1 MNRGDRA
8 LGRVVALI
16 AMLFVVSLALRG
28 YLPGSDH
35 PHSDK
40 PATSTASQVGIDTV
54 LVVSV
59 LIVAIAFIASLRR
72 PRTAAASAAFQLPG
86 SFDGKL
92 KWQSVRRLLLIS
104 AGAFLVLFAILLVF
118 SHLQLLQLPALPF
131 SEPPHNS
138 APISAVPSPPPS
150 PSPAPTQPP
159 TAPRQQESSVFGYLL
174 TATVV
179 MLLLWVAGGVMVR
192 RSRRAPIPLR
202 PVSDGPEPMVG
213 ESTPESL
220 TRAAEFG
227 LAEIGDRSR
236 GPRESIIACYAAM
249 ERALA
254 DAPGAAPQDSDTP
267 SEVLARA
274 VEHHALHAGSA
285 TELVALFA
293 EARFSPHVMT
303 EHHREIAAGALLRV
317 LDELRSLT

>member
-1 MNRGDRA
+1 MNGIDKA

-16 AMLFVVSLALRG
+16 ALLFFVAVALHG

-35 PHSDK
+35 PNPAK
-40 PATSTASQVGIDTV
+40 PASSAASLVGVDT
-54 LVVSV
+54 LFIVSV
-59 LIVAIAFIASLRR
+59 VIVAIGFLSSLRR
-72 PRTAAASAAFQLPG
+72 PRTPRPSAPFALPG
-86 SFDGKL
+86 SFEGKL
-92 KWQSVRRLLLIS
+92 SWKPIRRLLLIGF
-104 AGAFLVLFAILLVF
+104 GALLIWLALVF
-118 SHLQLLQLPALPF
+118 LLSHFQLLQLPGLPIP
-131 SEPPHNS
+131 EPPPNNP
-138 APISAVPSPPPS
+138 PISAVPSSVPS
-150 PSPAPTQPP
+150 PPISPPLAPHQREP
-159 TAPRQQESSVFGYLL
+159 SVFGYLL
-174 TATVV
+174 TATVLL
-179 MLLLWVAGGVMVR
+179 LLLWVAGAVLVR
-192 RSRRAPIPLR
+192 RIRRAA
-202 PVSDGPEPMVG
+202 EPQLPSAVG
-213 ESTPESL
+213 RELPATESTPESL

-285 TELVALFA
+285 SELVALFA

-303 EHHREIAAGALLRV
+303 ERHREDAAAALLRV

>member
-1 MNRGDRA
+1 MNGGDRA

-16 AMLFVVSLALRG
+16 ALLFVVSLALRG
-28 YLPGSDH
+28 YLPGSER
-35 PHSDK
+35 PHSGR
-40 PATSTASQVGIDTV
+40 PASNTASQVGIDTL

-104 AGAFLVLFAILLVF
+104 VGAFLVLCAILLVF
-118 SHLQLLQLPALPF
+118 SHLQLLQLPVLPF
-131 SEPPHNS
+131 SEPPQNS
-138 APISAVPSPPPS
+138 APISAVPSPP

-174 TATVV
+174 AATVV
-179 MLLLWVAGGVMVR
+179 MLLLWAVGGVMAR
-192 RSRRAPIPLR
+192 RSRRAPGLLL
-202 PVSDGPEPMVG
+202 PVADGPEPMVG

-303 EHHREIAAGALLRV
+303 EHHREIAAAALLRV

>member
-72 PRTAAASAAFQLPG
+72 PRTAGASAAFQVPG
-86 SFDGKL
+86 SFEGKL

-104 AGAFLVLFAILLVF
+104 VGAFLALFAILLVF
-118 SHLQLLQLPALPF
+118 SHLRLLQLPALPF
-131 SEPPHNS
+131 PEPPQNR
-138 APISAVPSPPPS
+138 APISAVPSPPPA
-150 PSPAPTQPP
+150 PAPTQPP
-159 TAPRQQESSVFGYLL
+159 AAPRQQESSVFGYLL
-174 TATVV
+174 AATLM
-179 MLLLWVAGGVMVR
+179 MLLLWAVGGAMVR
-192 RSRRAPIPLR
+192 RSRRAPGALL
-202 PVSDGPEPMVG
+202 PVADGPEPMVG

>member
-1 MNRGDRA
+1 MNGIDKA

-16 AMLFVVSLALRG
+16 ALLFFVVVALRG
-28 YLPGSDH
+28 HLPGNDH
-35 PHSDK
+35 PHPDK
-40 PATSTASQVGIDTV
+40 PATTAASQIGMDT
-54 LVVSV
+54 LLIVSV
-59 LIVAIAFIASLRR
+59 IIVAIAFLASLRR
-72 PRTAAASAAFQLPG
+72 PRTASASAPFPLPG

-92 KWQSVRRLLLIS
+92 KWKPVRRLLLICV
-104 AGAFLVLFAILLVF
+104 GALLAWLMILVLF
-118 SHLQLLQLPALPF
+118 SHLQLLQLPDLPF
-131 SEPPHNS
+131 SEPPQHR
-138 APISAVPSPPPS
+138 APLTGVPPPPPS
-150 PSPAPTQPP
+150 PTSPPI
-159 TAPRQQESSVFGYLL
+159 APRQREPSVFGYLL
-174 TATVV
+174 AATVA
-179 MLLLWVAGGVMVR
+179 MLLLWAVGGVMVR
-192 RSRRAPIPLR
+192 RSRRAAELQLPVADRQEPL
-202 PVSDGPEPMVG
+202 VG
-213 ESTPESL
+213 ESTPETL

-254 DAPGAAPQDSDTP
+254 DAPGAAPQESDTP

-303 EHHREIAAGALLRV
+303 ERHREIAAEALLRV
-317 LDELRSLT
+317 LAELRSLT

>member
-1 MNRGDRA
+1 MNGSDKA
-8 LGRVVALI
+8 LGRVVALL
-16 AMLFVVSLALRG
+16 ALLFVVSLALRG
-28 YLPGSDH
+28 HLPGSGH
-35 PHSDK
+35 PQPDK
-40 PATSTASQVGIDTV
+40 RASGTASQVGIDTL

-59 LIVAIAFIASLRR
+59 LIVAIALIASLRR
-72 PRTAAASAAFQLPG
+72 PRTPGASAAFQLPG
-86 SFDGKL
+86 SFEGKL
-92 KWQSVRRLLLIS
+92 TWKPVRRLLLI
-104 AGAFLVLFAILLVF
+104 GGGVFLAWLVILLLL
-118 SHLQLLQLPALPF
+118 SHLQLLQLPVLPF
-131 SEPPHNS
+131 AEPPQNR
-138 APISAVPSPPPS
+138 APITPVPSPPPS
-150 PSPAPTQPP
+150 PAPGRPPMSPP
-159 TAPRQQESSVFGYLL
+159 QQEPSVFGYLL
-174 TATVV
+174 AATVM
-179 MLLLWVAGGVMVR
+179 MLLLWAVGGVLVR
-192 RSRRAPIPLR
+192 RSRRAAEPQP
-202 PVSDGPEPMVG
+202 PVADGPEPMVG
-213 ESTPESL
+213 ESTPETL

-254 DAPGAAPQDSDTP
+254 DAPGAAPQESDTP

>member
-28 YLPGSDH
+28 YVPGSEH
-35 PHSDK
+35 PHAAE
-40 PATSTASQVGIDTV
+40 PATSTASQVGIDTL

-92 KWQSVRRLLLIS
+92 KWRSVRRLLLIS
-104 AGAFLVLFAILLVF
+104 VGAFLALFAILLVF

-131 SEPPHNS
+131 SEPPQNR

-150 PSPAPTQPP
+150 PAPTQPP
-159 TAPRQQESSVFGYLL
+159 AAPRQQESSVFGYLL
-174 TATVV
+174 AATVM
-179 MLLLWVAGGVMVR
+179 MLLLWAVGGVLVR
-192 RSRRAPIPLR
+192 RSRRAPEPQP
-202 PVSDGPEPMVG
+202 PVPDGPEPMVG
-213 ESTPESL
+213 ESTPETL

-254 DAPGAAPQDSDTP
+254 DAPGAAPQESDTP

>member
-1 MNRGDRA
+1 MNGIDKA

-16 AMLFVVSLALRG
+16 ALLFFVAIALRG
-28 YLPGSDH
+28 YLPGGDH
-35 PHSDK
+35 PDTK
-40 PATSTASQVGIDTV
+40 APTPGTASLVGVDT
-54 LVVSV
+54 LVIVSV
-59 LIVAIAFIASLRR
+59 VIVAIGFISSLRH
-72 PRTAAASAAFQLPG
+72 PRTASASAPFRLPG
-86 SFDGKL
+86 SFDGKVR
-92 KWQSVRRLLLIS
+92 WRVRRLLLIGL
-104 AGAFLVLFAILLVF
+104 GAFLVWVAILFLV
-118 SHLQLLQLPALPF
+118 SHLQLLQLPDLPV
-131 SEPPHNS
+131 SVPPPS
-138 APISAVPSPPPS
+138 GAPITAVPSPPS
-150 PSPAPTQPP
+150 PPPPPAQPLQP
-159 TAPRQQESSVFGYLL
+159 GHSVFGYFLAA
-174 TATVV
+174 TAVL
-179 MLLLWVAGGVMVR
+179 LLLWVAGGIAVR
-192 RSRRAPIPLR
+192 RSRRVAAPLR
-202 PVSDGPEPMVG
+202 PAGGGFEPAI
-213 ESTPESL
+213 SATTPEFL

-303 EHHREIAAGALLRV
+303 ERHREVAADALLRV
-317 LDELRSLT
+317 LAELRSLT

>member
-1 MNRGDRA
+1 MNGSGRA
-8 LGRVVALI
+8 SGRVVALI
-16 AMLFVVSLALRG
+16 ALLFVVSLALRG

-35 PHSDK
+35 PHPDK
-40 PATSTASQVGIDTV
+40 AASSAASQVGIDSL

-72 PRTAAASAAFQLPG
+72 PRTTGASAAFQLPG

-92 KWQSVRRLLLIS
+92 TWKPVRRLLLI
-104 AGAFLVLFAILLVF
+104 GATALLVLLVILLVL
-118 SHLQLLQLPALPF
+118 SRLQLLQLPVLPF
-131 SEPPHNS
+131 TEPPQNK
-138 APISAVPSPPPS
+138 APIGAVPSPQPL
-150 PSPAPTQPP
+150 PAPTPQP
-159 TAPRQQESSVFGYLL
+159 TAPRQRDSSVFGYLL
-174 TATVV
+174 AATVV
-179 MLLLWVAGGVMVR
+179 MLLLWAVGGVMVR
-192 RSRRAPIPLR
+192 RSRRAAEPQL
-202 PVSDGPEPMVG
+202 PVSDGPHATVA

-303 EHHREIAAGALLRV
+303 ERHREIAAAALLRV

>member
-1 MNRGDRA
+1 MNGSDKA
-8 LGRVVALI
+8 LGRVVALL
-16 AMLFVVSLALRG
+16 ALLFVVSLALRG

-72 PRTAAASAAFQLPG
+72 PRTAGASAAFQVPG
-86 SFDGKL
+86 SFEGKL
-92 KWQSVRRLLLIS
+92 KWQSVRRLLLIGG
-104 AGAFLVLFAILLVF
+104 GAFLAWLAILLML
-118 SHLQLLQLPALPF
+118 SHLQLLQLPVLPF
-131 SEPPHNS
+131 SEPRQNR
-138 APISAVPSPPPS
+138 APISAVPSPP

-174 TATVV
+174 AATVV
-179 MLLLWVAGGVMVR
+179 MLLLWAVGGAMVR
-192 RSRRAPIPLR
+192 RSRRGPEQLL
-202 PVSDGPEPMVG
+202 PVADGPEPMVG

-317 LDELRSLT
+317 LDELRSLA

>member
-1 MNRGDRA
+1 MNGSDRA

-16 AMLFVVSLALRG
+16 VLLFVVSLALRG
-28 YLPGSDH
+28 YLPGSGH
-35 PHSDK
+35 PNPDK
-40 PATSTASQVGIDTV
+40 PASSTAGQVGIDTV

-59 LIVAIAFIASLRR
+59 LIVAIAFIASRRR
-72 PRTAAASAAFQLPG
+72 PRTAGASATFQLPG

-92 KWQSVRRLLLIS
+92 TWKPVGRLLLIGGGVLL
-104 AGAFLVLFAILLVF
+104 AWLVILLLL

-131 SEPPHNS
+131 AEPPQNR
-138 APISAVPSPPPS
+138 APINPVPSPP

-159 TAPRQQESSVFGYLL
+159 AVPRQQEPSVFGYLL
-174 TATVV
+174 AATVM
-179 MLLLWVAGGVMVR
+179 MLLLWAVGSVMVR
-192 RSRRAPIPLR
+192 RSRRGSEPQL
-202 PVSDGPEPMVG
+202 PVADGPAPVVG

-285 TELVALFA
+285 TELVTLFA
-293 EARFSPHVMT
+293 EARFSPHIMT
-303 EHHREIAAGALLRV
+303 ERHREIAAGALLRV